1 MRLGS
6 RAGHPLRPSMVG
18 PIDDDPA
25 LGNPRAIAV
34 PSVDQYQAEVENLTA
49 AILDG
54 APPRLD
60 LQFSRGTIAALVD
73 LDRAARLN
81 AGLPTD

>member
-1 MRLGS
+1 MTILRWGILGRSPS
-6 RAGHPLRPSMVG
+6 RRSTSTRP
-18 PIDDDPA
+18 
-25 LGNPRAIAV
+25 R
-34 PSVDQYQAEVENLTA
+34 VENLTA
-49 AILDG
+49 ATLDG